1 LAACGNGDPVST
13 LPEGDV
19 SPLVPD
25 PSEGLAACG
34 KGDPVST
41 FWCHDRTE
49 GELAAIEDGEINGSA
64 TTSPLLSAG
73 FAAWGN
79 GDPPPY

>member
-13 LPEGDV
+13 VPEGDV
-19 SPLVPD
+19 CPLVPD

-34 KGDPVST
+34 NGDPVST
-41 FWCHDRTE
+41 FWCDDRTE
-49 GELAAIEDGEINGSA
+49 GELAAMEDGEITGS
-64 TTSPLLSAG
+64 TSSPFLSAG

>member
-1 LAACGNGDPVST
+1 MST
-13 LPEGDV
+13 FPEGEV

-25 PSEGLAACG
+25 PSDGLAAVG

-41 FWCHDRTE
+41 LGCHAKTE
-49 GELAAIEDGEINGSA
+49 GELAAMEDGEISGSA
-64 TTSPLLSAG
+64 ASPFLSAG